1 MFYLVYLMPIPYPI
15 CWTTEPAIEG
25 LDVTG
30 YTISLNKQPWAFRE
44 PCRRHPD
51 YPEPPVPL
59 AADTSFLKRIYRYN
73 YGGYI
78 PITGPVTTYIPRR
91 DYKTNK
97 VNWVKTQK
105 IAKDIV
111 LDAEGVLLAE
121 AETERDAFTAL
132 RAFLSINHIRLPYT
146 NIRWINYEHDN
157 VTEKI
162 KSIEVFD
169 ESVSLTLT
177 GSTNIYDLWESGYCE
192 RFHIQFYIH
201 EGDAPPHYEC
211 PPGAIP
217 DKFVKAYFEYHER
230 RAAAAA
236 AKQQDT
242 DPEEEET

>member
-30 YTISLNKQPWAFRE
+30 YSVTLNKQPWAFRE
-44 PCRRHPD
+44 PCRRNPSK
-51 YPEPPVPL
+51 PPPPVPL
-59 AADTSFLKRIYRYN
+59 AADTSFGKLIYRYG
-73 YGGYI
+73 YRGYI
-78 PITGPVTTYIPRR
+78 PITGLVTTYIPKR
-91 DYKTNK
+91 DYETNK
-97 VNWVKTQK
+97 IQWVKTQK

-121 AETERDAFTAL
+121 AETEKDAFTAL

-157 VTEKI
+157 ITEKI

-169 ESVSLTLT
+169 ENMALTLT
-177 GSTNIYDLWESGYCE
+177 GGANIYDRGEYRYCE

-217 DKFVKAYFEYHER
+217 DKFVKAYFEYYEQQ
-230 RAAAAA
+230 AAATA
-236 AKQQDT
+236 AKQQDAAS
-242 DPEEEET
+242 EEEET